1 MFNTDKLFTKKY
13 GMCIDKNISI
23 CYNLLCIETA
33 PVFEV
38 TALTQQDILNG
49 SDVLIDGSNLFGT
62 GTEN

>member
-1 MFNTDKLFTKKY
+1 MKKY
-13 GMCIDKNISI
+13 
-23 CYNLLCIETA
+23 TA

-49 SDVLIDGSNLFGT
+49 SDVLIDGSDLFGT